1 MIDTHAH
8 IYAEEFDADRNQV
21 IERAIDAGVKKII
34 LPNIDST
41 SLKPMLTLE
50 TEYPDLCYA
59 AIGLHPTSIDER
71 YESELMIVKS
81 ELIRR
86 RYIALGEIGIDLY
99 WDKTYVKE
107 QIIAFQRQVEWA
119 IQYDL
124 PLIIHVRESLKET
137 LQALEPYKNSG
148 LKGVFHSFG
157 GSVKDAEGIFS
168 YGDFYLGINGIITFK
183 NSMLSETIE
192 QIGCGKLIIETDAPY
207 LAPTPYRGKRNESA
221 YLTLIAKKI
230 ADILNMSF
238 DEVVEITSK
247 NATLLFTFSQ
257 NN

>member
-1 MIDTHAH
+1 
-8 IYAEEFDADRNQV
+8 
-21 IERAIDAGVKKII
+21 
-34 LPNIDST
+34 
-41 SLKPMLTLE
+41 MLTLE